1 MEWWGS
7 RPFTAGV
14 EDNRRGVYG
23 QNLVALTIES
33 AAMSKMLLASISRG
47 MLSKI
52 ENGQTSASL
61 STLTKVARALAR
73 HSSIVEGQSIRY
85 IVQGDGFRLAPSYG
99 LHGKAPRARRKVK

>member
-33 AAMSKMLLASISRG
+33 AAMSKMPLASISRG
-47 MLSKI
+47 VLSKI

-61 STLTKVARALAR
+61 STLTKVARALGVTL
-73 HSSIVEGQSIRY
+73 SIMFSNN
-85 IVQGDGFRLAPSYG
+85 DGHVVRPPTNAASRFVRSMI
-99 LHGKAPRARRKVK
+99 